1 MCALRAGGTQRLL
14 AVYTQASPLT
24 FGQKSAPYRNSVAG
38 VTLDTGLPFRI
49 PFEMV
54 DHRCSE
60 WRPPPFRRRCR
71 AISEWIAARRR

>member
-1 MCALRAGGTQRLL
+1 VCALRAGATQRLL

-54 DHRCSE
+54 NHRCSE
-60 WRPPPFRRRCR
+60 WRPRPIPPPAG

>member
-1 MCALRAGGTQRLL
+1 VCALRAGGTQRLL

-24 FGQKSAPYRNSVAG
+24 FGQKSAPCRNSVAG

-54 DHRCSE
+54 NHRCGMGVHD
-60 WRPPPFRRRCR
+60 PFRRACR
-71 AISEWIAARRR
+71 GHQ